1 MTSVCSQSHLP
12 NHCMN
17 GVVTAKRL
25 YSALRVAHHTLKANL
40 ERIQMQE
47 IKAALH
53 TVTHLEQIV
62 QRGHL
67 LCCPGHHLRWALK
80 GKVLVKLVENLS
92 FSELLLLI
100 PWFFVTVPSASMTRL
115 ARSRTHSTSSSIGS
129 GESPFSRSVTSNQ
142 SDGTQESCESPDV
155 LDRHQTMEVSC

>member
-25 YSALRVAHHTLKANL
+25 YSSLRVSHHTLKSNL

-92 FSELLLLI
+92 SSELLLLI

-115 ARSRTHSTSSSIGS
+115 ARSRTYSAPSNIGSEKTYFNQPVTSS
-129 GESPFSRSVTSNQ
+129 Q
-142 SDGTQESCESPDV
+142 SDGVREACEAPN
-155 LDRHQTMEVSC
+155 LPNTHQSMEVPC